1 MLTSQFFET
10 KKGMTMIIVLGF
22 VGFIAPIVILHALEG
37 PPPKETTYVTLVFI
51 DEDKVKGVLGI
62 GGINPTIT
70 MRASETYHQM
80 QFRVVNN
87 DDQPHQ
93 LVIEGV
99 ANTKVLE
106 PGDLDTLM
114 LSGGEYGK
122 YRYYDAITDKTL
134 GEFWI
139 LKVTA
144 LDDM

>member
-10 KKGMTMIIVLGF
+10 RRGITMIIALGLL
-22 VGFIAPIVILHALEG
+22 GFIAPIVILHALEG

-51 DEDKVKGVLGI
+51 DDDKVKGVLGI

-80 QFRVVNN
+80 QFRVVNG

-93 LVIEGV
+93 LVIEDI
-99 ANTKVLE
+99 ASTKVLE
-106 PGDLDTLM
+106 LGDLDTLI

-122 YRYYDAITDKTL
+122 YRYYDAITNTTL

-139 LKVTA
+139 LRVSA